1 MYRLLVDYDSRPV
14 LPPPLIILEI
24 VWDMI
29 KGCGKLMCCKQ
40 RANYEGIFE
49 NWFEINFINVLS
61 ILVEDYIRET
71 IKNLDFFEKD
81 CTKLYLAKERKQK
94 VGTNDSRI
102 KHVEEM

>member
-1 MYRLLVDYDSRPV
+1 MSFFVLL
-14 LPPPLIILEI
+14 
-24 VWDMI
+24 
-29 KGCGKLMCCKQ
+29 
-40 RANYEGIFE
+40 
-49 NWFEINFINVLS
+49 

>member
-1 MYRLLVDYDSRPV
+1 MKVFLKSYF
-14 LPPPLIILEI
+14 
-24 VWDMI
+24 
-29 KGCGKLMCCKQ
+29 KLSM
-40 RANYEGIFE
+40 FD
-49 NWFEINFINVLS
+49 FLS
-61 ILVEDYIRET
+61 LVEDYIRET

>member
-1 MYRLLVDYDSRPV
+1 MSFMLYFVLL
-14 LPPPLIILEI
+14 
-24 VWDMI
+24 
-29 KGCGKLMCCKQ
+29 
-40 RANYEGIFE
+40 
-49 NWFEINFINVLS
+49 